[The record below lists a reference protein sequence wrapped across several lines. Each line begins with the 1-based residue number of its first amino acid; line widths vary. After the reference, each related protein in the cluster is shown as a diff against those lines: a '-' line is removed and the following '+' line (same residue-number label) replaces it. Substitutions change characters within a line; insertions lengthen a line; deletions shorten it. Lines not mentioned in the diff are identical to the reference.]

1 MIKVVLGVC
10 NMKNQSQLRTLEIIS
25 LLLGNSDYISVKD
38 IAQKLNVSARTIRS
52 DIEKLDDHINECF
65 NTDELYIE
73 RKSGSGIRL
82 KSKSSDFNFNELDI
96 NSLATNKIQM
106 DNSTRRL
113 EIMNMMIN
121 SNEELTTQFLA
132 DQYYVSKSTILK
144 DLEWINTW
152 LKQYNLE
159 VEKKQNKGVY
169 ILGSE
174 KDIRNAIVAVLK
186 LGNIKPKKPTS
197 KIEKSIEIKQN
208 NDKYNEIVKIYPKI
222 NIDKIGN
229 IIRNAE
235 KEFAFFMPEEHYNS
249 MFTHLVISIGR
260 LLKGIKVDDESELI
274 EGQCNDIETQVA
286 RYIVSRLEEEFNIS
300 IPQAEFAYICMH
312 LMGLNIYSGTD
323 RMNIDDALLSIPSN
337 VKTLVYEI
345 VRHVGNILNV
355 DFTDDK
361 ILFLGLMFYLKASIF
376 RLKNNANIGF
386 SKEINFDDTFQKIYM
401 AVWTADTLYKK
412 YANVT
417 ANISS
422 DEVLEV
428 TRYFLVAIERKWRKN
443 KAIIVSDT
451 SLQAAI
457 EIRNQLTKYIPKIQ
471 VVDICSYY
479 QLNLGNHD
487 NYSFII
493 STMPLRYKNKPVL
506 QMPAKLDHDNINEI
520 KRFVDGYILKN
531 SKRTDNN
538 VKVLTLK
545 VESSPQNIEDLL
557 KTIDRLIDKGS
568 VDEPEKIRRLARDC
582 FSDDKNR
589 LHIKGNMYAKVVEG
603 GLRQSIIVNCSI
615 NSNLLIDDILV
626 KNINICF
633 VTDNNMSVY
642 GEVMEKFL
650 LFEE

>member
-1 MIKVVLGVC
+1 
-10 NMKNQSQLRTLEIIS
+10 MKNQSQIRALEIIS
-25 LLLGNSDYISVKD
+25 LLLGSSDYISVKD
-38 IAQKLNVSARTIRS
+38 IAQKLNVSARTIRI
-52 DIEKLDDHINECF
+52 DIEKLDEHISECF
-65 NTDELYIE
+65 NSEELYIE

-82 KSKSSDFNFNELDI
+82 KSKSPDFNLSELDI
-96 NSLATNKIQM
+96 KSLAADKIQT

-144 DLEWINTW
+144 DLDWINRW

-174 KDIRNAIVAVLK
+174 KDIRNAIVAILQ
-186 LGNIKPKKPTS
+186 LGNINPELS
-197 KIEKSIEIKQN
+197 SAKIQKSVEAKQRSN
-208 NDKYNEIVKIYPKI
+208 KYDEIVKIYPRI
-222 NIDKIGN
+222 NVDEIGN
-229 IIRNAE
+229 IIHNAE

-286 RYIVSRLEEEFNIS
+286 RYIVSRLEKEFNIS

-323 RMNIDDALLSIPSN
+323 RMNVDDALLSIPSN

-345 VRHVGNILNV
+345 VRHVGNILSM
-355 DFTDDK
+355 DFTEDK
-361 ILFLGLMFYLKASIF
+361 ILFLGLMFYLKTSIF

-386 SKEINFDDTFQKIYM
+386 SKEISFDDTFQKIYM
-401 AVWTADTLYKK
+401 AVWTTDTLYKK

-417 ANISS
+417 VNIPS
-422 DEVLEV
+422 DEILEV
-428 TRYFLVAIERKWRKN
+428 SRYFLIAIERKWHKN
-443 KAIIVSDT
+443 KAIIISDT
-451 SLQAAI
+451 SLQAAL
-457 EIRNQLTKYIPKIQ
+457 EIRNQLTKHIPKMQ

-479 QLNLGNHD
+479 QLNLRNHD
-487 NYSFII
+487 NYRFII
-493 STMPLRYKNKPVL
+493 STMPLSYKNKPVL
-506 QMPAKLDHDNINEI
+506 QVPAKLDKDNINEI
-520 KRFVDGYILKN
+520 KRYVNGYILKS
-531 SKRTDNN
+531 SKKNDTN
-538 VKVLTLK
+538 VKILASK
-545 VESSPQNIEDLL
+545 VEGSPQNIEDLL
-557 KTIDRLIDKGS
+557 QNIDRMIDDS
-568 VDEPEKIRRLARDC
+568 STYDPAKIKRLVRNS
-582 FSDDKNR
+582 FSEDNNR
-589 LHIKGNMYAKVVEG
+589 LHIKGNLYVKVVDG
-603 GLRQSIIVNCSI
+603 DVKQPIIITCNI
-615 NSNLLIDDILV
+615 GSNLLVDDFVV
-626 KNINICF
+626 KNVNICF

-650 LFEE
+650 FKE

>member
-1 MIKVVLGVC
+1 
-10 NMKNQSQLRTLEIIS
+10 MKNQSQIRTMEIIS

-65 NTDELYIE
+65 NSDELYIE

-82 KSKSSDFNFNELDI
+82 KSKSPDFNFNELDI
-96 NSLATNKIQM
+96 NSLATNKIQV

-144 DLEWINTW
+144 DLDWINRW

-186 LGNIKPKKPTS
+186 LGNISRQKPDS
-197 KIEKSIEIKQN
+197 KIQKNIEIKQN
-208 NDKYNEIVKIYPKI
+208 SNKYNEIVKIYPRI
-222 NIDKIGN
+222 NIDEIGN
-229 IIRNAE
+229 IIHNAE

-286 RYIVSRLEEEFNIS
+286 RYIVSRLEEEFKIS

-312 LMGLNIYSGTD
+312 LMGLNIYSGTE
-323 RMNIDDALLSIPSN
+323 RMNIDDALLNIPSN

-345 VRHVGNILNV
+345 VRHVGNILNM

-361 ILFLGLMFYLKASIF
+361 ILFLGLMFYLKTSIF
-376 RLKNNANIGF
+376 RLKSNTNIGF
-386 SKEINFDDTFQKIYM
+386 SQDINVNDIFQEICT
-401 AVWTADTLYKK
+401 AVWTTDTLYKK

-417 ANISS
+417 ANISN
-422 DEVLEV
+422 DEILEV
-428 TRYFLVAIERKWRKN
+428 ARYFLVAIERKWRKN

-457 EIRNQLTKYIPKIQ
+457 EIRNQLTKYIPNIQ

-479 QLNLGNHD
+479 QLNLRNHD
-487 NYSFII
+487 NYKFII
-493 STMPLRYKNKPVL
+493 STMPLSYKNKPVM
-506 QMPAKLDHDNINEI
+506 QVPVKLDNDNINEI
-520 KRFVDGYILKN
+520 KRFVNNYILKN
-531 SKRTDNN
+531 SKRNDNN
-538 VKVLTLK
+538 VTVLTLK
-545 VESSPQNIEDLL
+545 VKDSPQNIDDLL
-557 KTIDRLIDKGS
+557 LTIDRLIDESS
-568 VDEPEKIRRLARDC
+568 VEETGKIKSLARNC
-582 FSDDKNR
+582 FSDDKHR
-589 LHIKGNMYAKVVEG
+589 LHIKGNMYVKATEG
-603 GLRQSIIVNCSI
+603 DLKQSIIINCSI
-615 NSNLLIDDILV
+615 NSNLLVDDILV

-633 VTDNNMSVY
+633 AADNNMSVY

>member
-1 MIKVVLGVC
+1 
-10 NMKNQSQLRTLEIIS
+10 MKNQSQIRTMEIIS

-38 IAQKLNVSARTIRS
+38 IAKKLNVSARTIRS

-65 NTDELYIE
+65 NSDELYIE

-82 KSKSSDFNFNELDI
+82 KSKSPDFNFNELDI

-132 DQYYVSKSTILK
+132 DQYYVSKNTILK
-144 DLEWINTW
+144 DLDWINRW

-186 LGNIKPKKPTS
+186 LGNINTKKPDT
-197 KIEKSIEIKQN
+197 KILKGIEINQN
-208 NDKYNEIVKIYPKI
+208 SNKYNEIVKIYPKI
-222 NIDKIGN
+222 NIDEIGN
-229 IIRNAE
+229 IIHNAE
-235 KEFAFFMPEEHYNS
+235 KKFAFFMPEEHYNS

-286 RYIVSRLEEEFNIS
+286 RYIVSRLEEEFKIS

-323 RMNIDDALLSIPSN
+323 RMNIDDALLNIPSN

-345 VRHVGNILNV
+345 VRYVGNILNI
-355 DFTDDK
+355 DFSDDK
-361 ILFLGLMFYLKASIF
+361 ILFLGLMFYLKTSIF
-376 RLKNNANIGF
+376 RLKNNANIVF
-386 SKEINFDDTFQKIYM
+386 SQDVNVDDVLQDIYM
-401 AVWTADTLYKK
+401 AVWTTDTLYKK

-417 ANISS
+417 VNISS
-422 DEVLEV
+422 DEILEV
-428 TRYFLVAIERKWRKN
+428 AGYFLVARERKWRKN
-443 KAIIVSDT
+443 KAIIVSDN
-451 SLQAAI
+451 SLKAAI
-457 EIRNQLTKYIPKIQ
+457 EIRNQLSKHIPNIQ

-479 QLNLGNHD
+479 QLNLRNHD
-487 NYSFII
+487 NYEFII
-493 STMPLRYKNKPVL
+493 STMPLSYKNKPVM
-506 QMPAKLDHDNINEI
+506 QVPAKLGKDNLYEI
-520 KRFVDGYILKN
+520 KRFVNSYILKN
-531 SKRTDNN
+531 SKRNDNN
-538 VKVLTLK
+538 IQILTFNIQD
-545 VESSPQNIEDLL
+545 SPQTIEDLL
-557 KTIDRLIDKGS
+557 HTIDGLIDKDI
-568 VDEPEKIRRLARDC
+568 VDEAEKIKSLARIC

-589 LHIKGNMYAKVVEG
+589 LHIKGNMYVKVVEG
-603 GLRQSIIVNCSI
+603 DLKQSIIINCSI
-615 NSNLLIDDILV
+615 NSNLLIDDIVV
-626 KNINICF
+626 KNIKICF

-650 LFEE
+650 LSKE

>member
-1 MIKVVLGVC
+1 
-10 NMKNQSQLRTLEIIS
+10 MKNQSQIRALEIIS
-25 LLLGNSDYISVKD
+25 LLLGSSDYISVKD
-38 IAQKLNVSARTIRS
+38 IAQKLNVSARTIRM
-52 DIEKLDDHINECF
+52 DIEKLDEHISECF
-65 NTDELYIE
+65 NSEELYIE

-82 KSKSSDFNFNELDI
+82 KSKSPDFSLSELDI
-96 NSLATNKIQM
+96 KSLAADKLQT

-144 DLEWINTW
+144 DLDWINRW

-174 KDIRNAIVAVLK
+174 KDIRNAIVAILQ
-186 LGNIKPKKPTS
+186 LGNINPELS
-197 KIEKSIEIKQN
+197 SAKIQKSMEAKQHSN
-208 NDKYNEIVKIYPKI
+208 KYDEIVKIYPRI
-222 NIDKIGN
+222 NVDEIGN
-229 IIRNAE
+229 IIHNAE

-286 RYIVSRLEEEFNIS
+286 RYIVSRLEKEFNIS

-323 RMNIDDALLSIPSN
+323 RMNVDDALLSIPSN

-345 VRHVGNILNV
+345 VRHVGNILNM
-355 DFTDDK
+355 DFTEDK
-361 ILFLGLMFYLKASIF
+361 ILFLGLMFYLKTSIF

-386 SKEINFDDTFQKIYM
+386 SKEISFDDTFQKIYM
-401 AVWTADTLYKK
+401 AVWTTDTLYKK

-417 ANISS
+417 VNIPS
-422 DEVLEV
+422 DEILEV
-428 TRYFLVAIERKWRKN
+428 SRYFLIAIERKWHKN
-443 KAIIVSDT
+443 KAIIISDT
-451 SLQAAI
+451 SLQAAL
-457 EIRNQLTKYIPKIQ
+457 EIRNQLTKHIPKMQ

-479 QLNLGNHD
+479 QLNLRNHD
-487 NYSFII
+487 NYRFII
-493 STMPLRYKNKPVL
+493 STMPLSYKNKPVL
-506 QMPAKLDHDNINEI
+506 QVPAKLDKDNINEI
-520 KRFVDGYILKN
+520 KRYVNGYILKN
-531 SKRTDNN
+531 SKKNDTN
-538 VKVLTLK
+538 VKILASK
-545 VESSPQNIEDLL
+545 VEGLPQNIEDLL
-557 KTIDRLIDKGS
+557 QDIDRIIDES
-568 VDEPEKIRRLARDC
+568 SAYDPAKIKSLVRNSFYEDN
-582 FSDDKNR
+582 NR
-589 LHIKGNMYAKVVEG
+589 LHIKGNMYVKVVDG
-603 GLRQSIIVNCSI
+603 DVRQPIIITSNI
-615 NSNLLIDDILV
+615 GSNLLIDDFVV
-626 KNINICF
+626 KNVNICF

-650 LFEE
+650 FKE

>member
-1 MIKVVLGVC
+1 
-10 NMKNQSQLRTLEIIS
+10 MKNQSQIRTMEIIS

-65 NTDELYIE
+65 NSDELYIE

-82 KSKSSDFNFNELDI
+82 KSKSPDFNFNELDI
-96 NSLATNKIQM
+96 NSLATDKIQT

-144 DLEWINTW
+144 DLDWINRW

-186 LGNIKPKKPTS
+186 LGNINSKKPDS
-197 KIEKSIEIKQN
+197 KIKNIEIKQN
-208 NDKYNEIVKIYPKI
+208 SNKYNEIVKIYPKI
-222 NIDKIGN
+222 NIDEIGN
-229 IIRNAE
+229 IIHNAE

-286 RYIVSRLEEEFNIS
+286 RYIVSRLEEEFKIS

-323 RMNIDDALLSIPSN
+323 RMNIDDALLNIPSN

-345 VRHVGNILNV
+345 VRYVGNILNM

-361 ILFLGLMFYLKASIF
+361 VLFLGLMFYLKTSIF
-376 RLKNNANIGF
+376 RLKNNANKGF
-386 SKEINFDDTFQKIYM
+386 SQDINVDDVLQEIYM
-401 AVWTADTLYKK
+401 AVWTTDTLYKK
-412 YANVT
+412 YASVT
-417 ANISS
+417 ASISS
-422 DEVLEV
+422 EEILEV
-428 TRYFLVAIERKWRKN
+428 ARYFLVAIERKWRKN

-457 EIRNQLTKYIPKIQ
+457 EIRNQLTKYIPNIQ

-479 QLNLGNHD
+479 QLNLRNHD
-487 NYSFII
+487 NYKFII
-493 STMPLRYKNKPVL
+493 STMPLSYKNKPVM
-506 QMPAKLDHDNINEI
+506 QVPVKLDNDNINEI
-520 KRFVDGYILKN
+520 KRFVNSYILKN

-538 VKVLTLK
+538 VNVLTLK
-545 VESSPQNIEDLL
+545 VEDSAQTIEDLL
-557 KTIDRLIDKGS
+557 LTIERLIDEGS
-568 VDEPEKIRRLARDC
+568 VDEPKKIKSLARNC

-589 LHIKGNMYAKVVEG
+589 LHIKGNMYVKVVEG
-603 GLRQSIIVNCSI
+603 DLKQSIIINCSI
-615 NSNLLIDDILV
+615 NSNLLVDDILV
-626 KNINICF
+626 KNVNICF
-633 VTDNNMSVY
+633 VTDNNMSAY

-650 LFEE
+650 LFKE